1 MPHTRTRGLLL
12 GLLAL
17 ACGGSTIHA
26 ARAAD
31 ADSTTGATPT
41 TVDADSTGR
50 LVAPVLEV
58 QGRRI
63 SAQGRVDRD
72 TGFASVL
79 EASSWRGESVDT
91 AEVLSRAVGVHVRDS
106 GGVGGHS
113 TVSLRGSTPA
123 QVPVYLDGMLLNGPD
138 SGGVDLADLHLAHL
152 DRIEVYRGSAPLV
165 LGGASLG
172 GAIHLYSLDG
182 RESWNGSLTR
192 GSFDTWNA
200 EGGGAWRLGDWSV
213 LARGRFVRSD
223 NDWDYL
229 DDRRTPYNPDDDRVV
244 GRVNNDALGFGGQV
258 QLSRPALGGTLRLSE
273 ILDTREQGLPG
284 RGVLQSETA
293 RSRSLTHHA
302 RLAWRSERRARGVIR
317 EVSLHHRSE
326 RQEVRDLDGDLSG
339 TPRDRAD
346 VLHAVGLSANGA
358 ARRYG
363 PAVWSVETRV
373 ARVRSNDD
381 ALLDGAGEPQW
392 RWTTAAALEPKW
404 RTLDDRLLLSPGVRV
419 EHHEQWWNES
429 SSLASL
435 PRGDELRTG
444 LFAYTAQFGARYE
457 LTDELSLKTNLGIF
471 RRVPTLL
478 ELFGDRGTTAA
489 NPDLRPEEGVNR
501 DVGLVWSRPLEGRRF
516 AVNAFVNDAFD
527 LITFVRTS
535 PVTARA
541 RNLGRAEIRGV
552 EFEADF
558 GRFGPFGFRAAVTRL
573 WTEDLTDDAVAGGKQ
588 LPFRPGIEVEVQQ
601 SVHMGPVRASFD
613 LFAMGENYQ
622 QTGERLAVP
631 GRVIGSLGLRWNLT
645 PAWALHGRVH
655 NVSDA
660 DVHDFMGDPLPG
672 RQISLSLQAGAR

>member
-1 MPHTRTRGLLL
+1 MPNTRARGLLL

-17 ACGGSTIHA
+17 ACGGTTIPV

-41 TVDADSTGR
+41 SVDTDSTGR

-79 EASSWRGESVDT
+79 EASSWRSEPVDT
-91 AEVLSRAVGVHVRDS
+91 ADVLSRAVGVHVRDS

-152 DRIEVYRGSAPLV
+152 DRIEIYRGSAPLV

-182 RESWNGSLTR
+182 AESWHGSLTR

-200 EGGGAWRLGDWSV
+200 EGGGAWRLGDGSV
-213 LARGRFVRSD
+213 LARGRFVRSE

-244 GRVNNDALGFGGQV
+244 GRVNNDALGIGGQV
-258 QLSRPALGGTLRLSE
+258 QLSRPAFGGTLRLSE

-293 RSRSLTHHA
+293 RTRSLTHHA
-302 RLAWRSERRARGVIR
+302 RVAWRSERRARGVLR
-317 EVSLHHRSE
+317 EISLHHRTE
-326 RQEVRDLDGDLSG
+326 RQGVRDLDGDLSG
-339 TPRDRAD
+339 TPRNRVD
-346 VLHAVGLSANGA
+346 VLHAVGLSTTGA
-358 ARRYG
+358 ARPHG
-363 PAVWSVETRV
+363 PAIWNLETRV
-373 ARVRSNDD
+373 ARLRSVDD
-381 ALLDGAGEPQW
+381 ALLDGEGEPQW
-392 RWTTAAALEPKW
+392 RWTVAAALEPTW
-404 RTLDDRLLLSPGVRV
+404 RALDGRLLLSPGVRV
-419 EHHEQWWNES
+419 EHHEQWWNEN

-435 PRGDELRTG
+435 PRGEELRTD
-444 LFAYTAQFGARYE
+444 LFAYTAQLGARYE
-457 LTDELSLKTNLGIF
+457 LSDELSLKTNVGIF

-516 AVNAFVNDAFD
+516 ALSAFVNDAFD

-541 RNLGRAEIRGV
+541 RNLGRAEIRGL

-601 SVHMGPVRASFD
+601 SVHLGPVRASFD

-631 GRVIGSLGLRWNLT
+631 SRVIGSVGLRWRLSSG
-645 PAWALHGRVH
+645 WAVHGRID
-655 NVSDA
+655 NVA
-660 DVHDFMGDPLPG
+660 DVEVHDFLGDPLPG
-672 RQISLSLQAGAR
+672 RQISLGLRAGGR